1 MRGRTYAIDDGLKTT
16 IPSNTIANKKNSLSD
31 ISIFILWP
39 EAESNCRPLVFQT
52 SALPTEL
59 SGRFGGDDGIRTRDL
74 LRDRQA

>member
-1 MRGRTYAIDDGLKTT
+1 MRGKTYAIDDGLKTT

-59 SGRFGGDDGIRTRDL
+59 SGHLRGRRDSNP
-74 LRDRQA
+74 RPPA